1 MSLYCEAG
9 PFSTRTAPHSS
20 PCTFQNERTR
30 VVERAFRSSP
40 PLPRSGSTIRHAFT
54 ANVAHGASGS
64 NGRTYRVSG
73 WQDDTRNPPEHLVG
87 RRLPPIAQGWARAG
101 IKNVEL
107 TNNLLDEFLKSDSL
121 PAAKRVL
128 TDLGLTPVSSA
139 CGVFGLWEPNPKRA
153 AQLDAFKKRC
163 EQFASLGLT
172 KIYSPTPTTE
182 KFTEEDYKRGV
193 ANMRENGDI
202 AKQFGMVV
210 MAEAVRTSTFIGTLP
225 TMLKMMRE
233 AAHPSVAPLLD
244 FYHFWSGLNKLEDLD
259 QIRQGEI
266 GTSTFRTCPTCH
278 ASSWTTPRASFPAM
292 ASRRSTGCCARLRTK
307 ATPGPCPSNCSC
319 PNSSKAILTKSL
331 ARSVR
336 RPKRSCA
343 ARASCDLSSVCQSA
357 PARDIQNHTVTRCIV
372 LNAHIEVIAPL
383 VEDPAGPLC
392 G

>member
-1 MSLYCEAG
+1 MAARTVSAAGKMTLAIHQNTSSAAGYRRSLE
-9 PFSTRTAPHSS
+9 
-20 PCTFQNERTR
+20 
-30 VVERAFRSSP
+30 
-40 PLPRSGSTIRHAFT
+40 
-54 ANVAHGASGS
+54 
-64 NGRTYRVSG
+64 
-73 WQDDTRNPPEHLVG
+73 
-87 RRLPPIAQGWARAG
+87 GWARAG

-233 AAHPSVAPLLD
+233 AGHPSVAPLLD
-244 FYHFWSGLNKLEDLD
+244 LYHFWSGLNKLEDLD
-259 QIRQGEI
+259 RIRQGEI
-266 GTSTFRTCPTCH
+266 GHVHFQDVPDMPRELLDN
-278 ASSWTTPRASFPAM
+278 TTRIIPGDGVSPLNRM
-292 ASRRSTGCCARLRTK
+292 LRT
-307 ATPGPCPSNCSC
+307 
-319 PNSSKAILTKSL
+319 L
-331 ARSVR
+331 AD
-336 RPKRSCA
+336 KGY
-343 ARASCDLSSVCQSA
+343 
-357 PARDIQNHTVTRCIV
+357 
-372 LNAHIEVIAPL
+372 
-383 VEDPAGPLC
+383 AGPLSVELFLPKFQQ
-392 G
+392 GDPYEVAREIRQKAEAVMRRARVM

>member
-1 MSLYCEAG
+1 MLSRRTLLMAPLAVMAARTVSAAGKMTLAIHQNTSSAAGYRRSLE
-9 PFSTRTAPHSS
+9 
-20 PCTFQNERTR
+20 
-30 VVERAFRSSP
+30 
-40 PLPRSGSTIRHAFT
+40 
-54 ANVAHGASGS
+54 
-64 NGRTYRVSG
+64 G
-73 WQDDTRNPPEHLVG
+73 WS
-87 RRLPPIAQGWARAG
+87 RAG

-233 AAHPSVAPLLD
+233 AAHPNVAPLLD

-266 GTSTFRTCPTCH
+266 GHVHFQDVPDMPRELLDN
-278 ASSWTTPRASFPAM
+278 TTRIIPGDGVAPLNRM
-292 ASRRSTGCCARLRTK
+292 LRT
-307 ATPGPCPSNCSC
+307 
-319 PNSSKAILTKSL
+319 L
-331 ARSVR
+331 ADKGYS
-336 RPKRSCA
+336 
-343 ARASCDLSSVCQSA
+343 
-357 PARDIQNHTVTRCIV
+357 
-372 LNAHIEVIAPL
+372 
-383 VEDPAGPLC
+383 GPLSVELFLPRFQQ
-392 G
+392 GDPYEVAREIRQKAEAVMRRARVM

>member
-1 MSLYCEAG
+1 MAPLAVMAARTVSAAGKMTLAIHQNTSSAAGYRRSLE
-9 PFSTRTAPHSS
+9 
-20 PCTFQNERTR
+20 
-30 VVERAFRSSP
+30 
-40 PLPRSGSTIRHAFT
+40 
-54 ANVAHGASGS
+54 
-64 NGRTYRVSG
+64 
-73 WQDDTRNPPEHLVG
+73 
-87 RRLPPIAQGWARAG
+87 GWARAG

-233 AAHPSVAPLLD
+233 AAHPNVAPLLD

-266 GTSTFRTCPTCH
+266 GHVHFQDVPDMPRELLDN
-278 ASSWTTPRASFPAM
+278 TTRIIPGDGVAPLNRM
-292 ASRRSTGCCARLRTK
+292 LRT
-307 ATPGPCPSNCSC
+307 
-319 PNSSKAILTKSL
+319 L
-331 ARSVR
+331 ADKGYS
-336 RPKRSCA
+336 
-343 ARASCDLSSVCQSA
+343 
-357 PARDIQNHTVTRCIV
+357 
-372 LNAHIEVIAPL
+372 
-383 VEDPAGPLC
+383 GPLSVELFLPRFQQ
-392 G
+392 GDPYEVAREIRQKAEAVMRRARVM